1 MGEDLCVPGV
11 VAEIRGQLAG
21 VSSCLSV
28 GGVWE
33 LNSRQVRWE
42 TPLPAQLSGLAPLS
56 HHFLG

>member
-1 MGEDLCVPGV
+1 MGEDLCVLCV

-33 LNSRQVRWE
+33 LNSRVR
-42 TPLPAQLSGLAPLS
+42 LGGKHLYLLSSRGWPP
-56 HHFLG
+56 FPITF